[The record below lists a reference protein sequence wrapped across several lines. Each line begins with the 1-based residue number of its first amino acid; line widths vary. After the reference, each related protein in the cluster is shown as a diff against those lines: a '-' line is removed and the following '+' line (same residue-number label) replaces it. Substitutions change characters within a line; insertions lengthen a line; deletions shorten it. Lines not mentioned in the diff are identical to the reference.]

1 MIGST
6 AINFFVI
13 FVKKSFLNVQAA
25 RLKTIDK
32 HIVKL
37 VIKDIFGTKPNA
49 FNVVMKLLIA

>member
-6 AINFFVI
+6 AIKLFVI
-13 FVKKSFLNVQAA
+13 SAKKLFLNVQAV
-25 RLKTIDK
+25 RLRMIGK

-37 VIKDIFGTKPNA
+37 AIKAIFGIKPNA